1 VSSVSSTP
9 RCLAHRLD
17 LISLSTLGYALWAS
31 RALLGGRPR
40 LNVIAGVS
48 LAVWLLRTSL
58 GYHNALTRYEL
69 LLNRFRT
76 SHLAMRGAASVV
88 PYLQQQ
94 AATQRA
100 RRAATLLN
108 WLRRRRGPPLERRS
122 LEREARRSIET
133 GGARLDV
140 DGALSDLLRMRVVAS
155 LTRMPGSAEAA
166 AAGEAG
172 AGTAAGEEAV
182 LEADGAEGSGNVVG
196 SGGAVAA
203 APPPA
208 GYEWGAPDTPPDTA
222 TSSSAGR
229 GDANGGSGTD
239 GAGDASAWIVPASA
253 AAADAALALH
263 WSSLLRPRA
272 AKGDAAAGELW
283 AGRRGRRL
291 RVLNFSSAGAVEGG
305 GGAAVAE
312 EEELSER
319 DFAVG

>member
-1 VSSVSSTP
+1 MLEGHAGSPETTRCHP
-9 RCLAHRLD
+9 RSPEIGGDH
-17 LISLSTLGYALWAS
+17 S
-31 RALLGGRPR
+31 RS
-40 LNVIAGVS
+40 AG
-48 LAVWLLRTSL
+48 
-58 GYHNALTRYEL
+58 RYEL

-108 WLRRRRGPPLERRS
+108 WLRRRRGPPLERRGRRAGLSGVRQRRLFTRGVGVNRRS

-172 AGTAAGEEAV
+172 AGTAAGEEAA

-239 GAGDASAWIVPASA
+239 GAGDGSAWIVPASA

-305 GGAAVAE
+305 GGAPVAE

>member
-1 VSSVSSTP
+1 MLEGHAGSPETTRCHP
-9 RCLAHRLD
+9 RSPEIGGDH
-17 LISLSTLGYALWAS
+17 S
-31 RALLGGRPR
+31 RS
-40 LNVIAGVS
+40 AG
-48 LAVWLLRTSL
+48 
-58 GYHNALTRYEL
+58 RYEL

-108 WLRRRRGPPLERRS
+108 WLRRRRGPPLERRGRRAGLSGVRQRRVFTRGVGVNRRS

-172 AGTAAGEEAV
+172 AGTAAGEEAA

-239 GAGDASAWIVPASA
+239 GAGDGSAWIVPASA

-263 WSSLLRPRA
+263 WSSLRPRA

-305 GGAAVAE
+305 GGAPVAE